1 MDKKKLILI
10 TYDKLNSDHYK
21 EELTNFFGDEIII
34 ETQNIL
40 DGIKENLEGDVVLS
54 LSPLTS
60 NFLIK
65 HFKEDIEIIHG
76 TKALSKLGYEKMM
89 KLPPGTKSLLMTTN
103 KTSAF
108 EMATY
113 LYKIVINHIDF
124 VPTYPDCDEIYD
136 LDTAITPGQ
145 IRFIPKYIKNIVDLG
160 WRKISLDTYMSLLV
174 VLKLKNEKF
183 IEKLYK
189 LSKETLSHDFLNTS
203 LDNISKLKTIL
214 YMTIDEIGDGLIFF
228 NTFNK
233 VTFVNKSLLNML
245 GLDEKLI
252 KSPSLMEYM
261 PNSFLDKITKNLNID
276 NMIIYIDEIDKKFI
290 LSKKPFYLYKNIEG
304 CLITLKDVNNIE
316 ILEQKIR
323 SDSVK
328 RGYVAK
334 YKFNNIIGNS
344 SIIKDC
350 IKKAKKMAL
359 TDNPIL
365 ITGETGTGKEAF
377 TQSIH
382 NHSNRKNKPFVAIN
396 CASLPSELLESELF
410 GYEDGSFTGAKKG
423 GKKGLFELAH
433 TGTIF
438 LDEIGDMPHD
448 LQVKLLRVLQEKE
461 IRKIG
466 GTSIIPIDVR
476 ILAATNKDLEKLII
490 ENKFRMDLFYR
501 ISMFTLDLPPL
512 RKRLEDIPLLLESF
526 LKELPYKN
534 IKLDKSLLEALNS
547 YTWMGNIRELRN
559 CIEYMAY
566 MGSNYLTINDLPQN
580 ISSKLNNNHM
590 SSNMSIFNDLNQ
602 YDKNICI
609 SILKSLHMKP
619 MGRTKLMKFMEYN
632 VTEYEVRNM
641 LEYLTRNGYLI
652 SSKGRKGS
660 SITEKGIKIIENNI
674 I

>member
-1 MDKKKLILI
+1 
-10 TYDKLNSDHYK
+10 
-21 EELTNFFGDEIII
+21 
-34 ETQNIL
+34 
-40 DGIKENLEGDVVLS
+40 
-54 LSPLTS
+54 
-60 NFLIK
+60 
-65 HFKEDIEIIHG
+65 
-76 TKALSKLGYEKMM
+76 
-89 KLPPGTKSLLMTTN
+89 
-103 KTSAF
+103 
-108 EMATY
+108 
-113 LYKIVINHIDF
+113 DF

-245 GLDEKLI
+245 ELDEKLI

-261 PNSFLDKITKNLNID
+261 PKSFLDKITKNLNID

-559 CIEYMAY
+559 CVEYMAY

>member
-1 MDKKKLILI
+1 M
-10 TYDKLNSDHYK
+10 
-21 EELTNFFGDEIII
+21 
-34 ETQNIL
+34 
-40 DGIKENLEGDVVLS
+40 
-54 LSPLTS
+54 
-60 NFLIK
+60 
-65 HFKEDIEIIHG
+65 
-76 TKALSKLGYEKMM
+76 
-89 KLPPGTKSLLMTTN
+89 
-103 KTSAF
+103 
-108 EMATY
+108 
-113 LYKIVINHIDF
+113 
-124 VPTYPDCDEIYD
+124 
-136 LDTAITPGQ
+136 
-145 IRFIPKYIKNIVDLG
+145 
-160 WRKISLDTYMSLLV
+160 
-174 VLKLKNEKF
+174 
-183 IEKLYK
+183 
-189 LSKETLSHDFLNTS
+189 
-203 LDNISKLKTIL
+203 
-214 YMTIDEIGDGLIFF
+214 
-228 NTFNK
+228 
-233 VTFVNKSLLNML
+233 
-245 GLDEKLI
+245 
-252 KSPSLMEYM
+252 
-261 PNSFLDKITKNLNID
+261 
-276 NMIIYIDEIDKKFI
+276 
-290 LSKKPFYLYKNIEG
+290 
-304 CLITLKDVNNIE
+304 KDVNNIE

-512 RKRLEDIPLLLESF
+512 RKRLEDIPLLLES
-526 LKELPYKN
+526 
-534 IKLDKSLLEALNS
+534 
-547 YTWMGNIRELRN
+547 
-559 CIEYMAY
+559 
-566 MGSNYLTINDLPQN
+566 
-580 ISSKLNNNHM
+580 
-590 SSNMSIFNDLNQ
+590 
-602 YDKNICI
+602 
-609 SILKSLHMKP
+609 
-619 MGRTKLMKFMEYN
+619 
-632 VTEYEVRNM
+632 
-641 LEYLTRNGYLI
+641 
-652 SSKGRKGS
+652 
-660 SITEKGIKIIENNI
+660 
-674 I
+674 

>member
-1 MDKKKLILI
+1 
-10 TYDKLNSDHYK
+10 
-21 EELTNFFGDEIII
+21 
-34 ETQNIL
+34 
-40 DGIKENLEGDVVLS
+40 
-54 LSPLTS
+54 
-60 NFLIK
+60 
-65 HFKEDIEIIHG
+65 
-76 TKALSKLGYEKMM
+76 
-89 KLPPGTKSLLMTTN
+89 
-103 KTSAF
+103 
-108 EMATY
+108 
-113 LYKIVINHIDF
+113 
-124 VPTYPDCDEIYD
+124 
-136 LDTAITPGQ
+136 
-145 IRFIPKYIKNIVDLG
+145 
-160 WRKISLDTYMSLLV
+160 
-174 VLKLKNEKF
+174 
-183 IEKLYK
+183 
-189 LSKETLSHDFLNTS
+189 
-203 LDNISKLKTIL
+203 
-214 YMTIDEIGDGLIFF
+214 
-228 NTFNK
+228 
-233 VTFVNKSLLNML
+233 
-245 GLDEKLI
+245 
-252 KSPSLMEYM
+252 
-261 PNSFLDKITKNLNID
+261 
-276 NMIIYIDEIDKKFI
+276 
-290 LSKKPFYLYKNIEG
+290 LYKNIEG

-559 CIEYMAY
+559 CVEYMAY

>member
-1 MDKKKLILI
+1 
-10 TYDKLNSDHYK
+10 
-21 EELTNFFGDEIII
+21 
-34 ETQNIL
+34 
-40 DGIKENLEGDVVLS
+40 
-54 LSPLTS
+54 
-60 NFLIK
+60 
-65 HFKEDIEIIHG
+65 
-76 TKALSKLGYEKMM
+76 
-89 KLPPGTKSLLMTTN
+89 
-103 KTSAF
+103 
-108 EMATY
+108 MATY
-113 LYKIVINHIDF
+113 LYKIGINHIDF

-245 GLDEKLI
+245 ELDEKLI

-261 PNSFLDKITKNLNID
+261 PKSFLDKITKNLNID

-559 CIEYMAY
+559 CVEYMAY

>member
-113 LYKIVINHIDF
+113 LYKICINHIDF

-245 GLDEKLI
+245 ELDEKLI

-261 PNSFLDKITKNLNID
+261 PKSFLDKITKNLNID

-559 CIEYMAY
+559 CVEYMAY

>member
-1 MDKKKLILI
+1 
-10 TYDKLNSDHYK
+10 
-21 EELTNFFGDEIII
+21 
-34 ETQNIL
+34 
-40 DGIKENLEGDVVLS
+40 
-54 LSPLTS
+54 
-60 NFLIK
+60 
-65 HFKEDIEIIHG
+65 
-76 TKALSKLGYEKMM
+76 
-89 KLPPGTKSLLMTTN
+89 
-103 KTSAF
+103 
-108 EMATY
+108 
-113 LYKIVINHIDF
+113 
-124 VPTYPDCDEIYD
+124 D

-245 GLDEKLI
+245 ELDEKLI

-261 PNSFLDKITKNLNID
+261 PKSFLDKITKNLNID

-559 CIEYMAY
+559 CVEYMAY

>member
-1 MDKKKLILI
+1 
-10 TYDKLNSDHYK
+10 
-21 EELTNFFGDEIII
+21 
-34 ETQNIL
+34 
-40 DGIKENLEGDVVLS
+40 
-54 LSPLTS
+54 
-60 NFLIK
+60 
-65 HFKEDIEIIHG
+65 
-76 TKALSKLGYEKMM
+76 
-89 KLPPGTKSLLMTTN
+89 
-103 KTSAF
+103 
-108 EMATY
+108 
-113 LYKIVINHIDF
+113 
-124 VPTYPDCDEIYD
+124 
-136 LDTAITPGQ
+136 
-145 IRFIPKYIKNIVDLG
+145 
-160 WRKISLDTYMSLLV
+160 
-174 VLKLKNEKF
+174 
-183 IEKLYK
+183 
-189 LSKETLSHDFLNTS
+189 
-203 LDNISKLKTIL
+203 
-214 YMTIDEIGDGLIFF
+214 MTIDEIGDGLIFF

-245 GLDEKLI
+245 ELDEKLI

-261 PNSFLDKITKNLNID
+261 PKSFLDKITKNLNID

-559 CIEYMAY
+559 CVEYMAY

>member
-1 MDKKKLILI
+1 
-10 TYDKLNSDHYK
+10 
-21 EELTNFFGDEIII
+21 
-34 ETQNIL
+34 
-40 DGIKENLEGDVVLS
+40 
-54 LSPLTS
+54 
-60 NFLIK
+60 
-65 HFKEDIEIIHG
+65 
-76 TKALSKLGYEKMM
+76 
-89 KLPPGTKSLLMTTN
+89 
-103 KTSAF
+103 
-108 EMATY
+108 
-113 LYKIVINHIDF
+113 
-124 VPTYPDCDEIYD
+124 
-136 LDTAITPGQ
+136 
-145 IRFIPKYIKNIVDLG
+145 
-160 WRKISLDTYMSLLV
+160 
-174 VLKLKNEKF
+174 
-183 IEKLYK
+183 
-189 LSKETLSHDFLNTS
+189 
-203 LDNISKLKTIL
+203 
-214 YMTIDEIGDGLIFF
+214 MTIDEIGDGLIFF

-245 GLDEKLI
+245 ELDEKLI

-261 PNSFLDKITKNLNID
+261 PKSFLDKITKNLNID

-304 CLITLKDVNNIE
+304 CSITLKDVNNIE

-559 CIEYMAY
+559 CVEYMAY

>member
-1 MDKKKLILI
+1 
-10 TYDKLNSDHYK
+10 
-21 EELTNFFGDEIII
+21 
-34 ETQNIL
+34 
-40 DGIKENLEGDVVLS
+40 
-54 LSPLTS
+54 
-60 NFLIK
+60 
-65 HFKEDIEIIHG
+65 
-76 TKALSKLGYEKMM
+76 
-89 KLPPGTKSLLMTTN
+89 
-103 KTSAF
+103 
-108 EMATY
+108 
-113 LYKIVINHIDF
+113 
-124 VPTYPDCDEIYD
+124 
-136 LDTAITPGQ
+136 
-145 IRFIPKYIKNIVDLG
+145 
-160 WRKISLDTYMSLLV
+160 
-174 VLKLKNEKF
+174 
-183 IEKLYK
+183 
-189 LSKETLSHDFLNTS
+189 
-203 LDNISKLKTIL
+203 
-214 YMTIDEIGDGLIFF
+214 

-660 SITEKGIKIIENNI
+660 SITEKGIKIIENN
-674 I
+674 

>member
-1 MDKKKLILI
+1 
-10 TYDKLNSDHYK
+10 
-21 EELTNFFGDEIII
+21 
-34 ETQNIL
+34 
-40 DGIKENLEGDVVLS
+40 
-54 LSPLTS
+54 
-60 NFLIK
+60 
-65 HFKEDIEIIHG
+65 
-76 TKALSKLGYEKMM
+76 
-89 KLPPGTKSLLMTTN
+89 
-103 KTSAF
+103 
-108 EMATY
+108 
-113 LYKIVINHIDF
+113 
-124 VPTYPDCDEIYD
+124 
-136 LDTAITPGQ
+136 
-145 IRFIPKYIKNIVDLG
+145 
-160 WRKISLDTYMSLLV
+160 
-174 VLKLKNEKF
+174 
-183 IEKLYK
+183 
-189 LSKETLSHDFLNTS
+189 
-203 LDNISKLKTIL
+203 
-214 YMTIDEIGDGLIFF
+214 MTIDEIGDGLIFF

>member
-113 LYKIVINHIDF
+113 LYKIGINHIDF

-245 GLDEKLI
+245 ELDEKLI

-261 PNSFLDKITKNLNID
+261 PKSFLDKITKNLNID

-396 CASLPSELLESELF
+396 CAAMPENLLESELF
-410 GYEDGSFTGAKKG
+410 GYDSGAFTGANKE
-423 GKKGLFELAH
+423 GKRGVFEQANH
-433 TGTIF
+433 GTIF
-438 LDEIGDMPHD
+438 LDEIGDMPMH
-448 LQVKLLRVLQEKE
+448 LQTKLLRVLQE
-461 IRKIG
+461 RQVVRIG
-466 GTSIIPIDVR
+466 SENVIEIDVR
-476 ILAATNKDLEKLII
+476 IIAATNKNIAKLID
-490 ENKFRMDLFYR
+490 EDKFRRDLYYR
-501 ISMFTLDLPPL
+501 LNILPIKVPNLKERKEDIVLLLKRFIGKEISISDEVVSLLENYNWPGNVRELKNVASYIETLCCSQCVSIEDLPQYL
-512 RKRLEDIPLLLESF
+512 IEVNYKIFDEHMLMFKQNKIFDLAIII
-526 LKELPYKN
+526 LKELNQNKGNGIGRVTLMESLKRKN
-534 IKLDKSLLEALNS
+534 VILAEGKIKRVLNILNS
-547 YTWMGNIRELRN
+547 VGMV
-559 CIEYMAY
+559 
-566 MGSNYLTINDLPQN
+566 
-580 ISSKLNNNHM
+580 
-590 SSNMSIFNDLNQ
+590 
-602 YDKNICI
+602 
-609 SILKSLHMKP
+609 KSHV
-619 MGRTKLMKFMEYN
+619 GR
-632 VTEYEVRNM
+632 
-641 LEYLTRNGYLI
+641 G
-652 SSKGRKGS
+652 GS
-660 SITEKGIKIIENNI
+660 SITDKGIEFLTYVK
-674 I
+674 

>member
-1 MDKKKLILI
+1 
-10 TYDKLNSDHYK
+10 
-21 EELTNFFGDEIII
+21 
-34 ETQNIL
+34 
-40 DGIKENLEGDVVLS
+40 
-54 LSPLTS
+54 
-60 NFLIK
+60 
-65 HFKEDIEIIHG
+65 
-76 TKALSKLGYEKMM
+76 
-89 KLPPGTKSLLMTTN
+89 
-103 KTSAF
+103 
-108 EMATY
+108 
-113 LYKIVINHIDF
+113 
-124 VPTYPDCDEIYD
+124 
-136 LDTAITPGQ
+136 
-145 IRFIPKYIKNIVDLG
+145 
-160 WRKISLDTYMSLLV
+160 
-174 VLKLKNEKF
+174 
-183 IEKLYK
+183 
-189 LSKETLSHDFLNTS
+189 
-203 LDNISKLKTIL
+203 
-214 YMTIDEIGDGLIFF
+214 
-228 NTFNK
+228 
-233 VTFVNKSLLNML
+233 
-245 GLDEKLI
+245 
-252 KSPSLMEYM
+252 LMEYM
-261 PNSFLDKITKNLNID
+261 PKCFLDKITKNLNID
-276 NMIIYIDEIDKKFI
+276 NMIIYIDQIDKKFI
-290 LSKKPFYLYKNIEG
+290 LSQKPFYLYKSIEG

-559 CIEYMAY
+559 CVEYMAY

>member
-1 MDKKKLILI
+1 
-10 TYDKLNSDHYK
+10 
-21 EELTNFFGDEIII
+21 
-34 ETQNIL
+34 
-40 DGIKENLEGDVVLS
+40 
-54 LSPLTS
+54 
-60 NFLIK
+60 
-65 HFKEDIEIIHG
+65 
-76 TKALSKLGYEKMM
+76 
-89 KLPPGTKSLLMTTN
+89 
-103 KTSAF
+103 
-108 EMATY
+108 
-113 LYKIVINHIDF
+113 
-124 VPTYPDCDEIYD
+124 
-136 LDTAITPGQ
+136 
-145 IRFIPKYIKNIVDLG
+145 
-160 WRKISLDTYMSLLV
+160 
-174 VLKLKNEKF
+174 
-183 IEKLYK
+183 
-189 LSKETLSHDFLNTS
+189 
-203 LDNISKLKTIL
+203 
-214 YMTIDEIGDGLIFF
+214 
-228 NTFNK
+228 
-233 VTFVNKSLLNML
+233 ML

>member
-1 MDKKKLILI
+1 
-10 TYDKLNSDHYK
+10 
-21 EELTNFFGDEIII
+21 
-34 ETQNIL
+34 
-40 DGIKENLEGDVVLS
+40 
-54 LSPLTS
+54 
-60 NFLIK
+60 
-65 HFKEDIEIIHG
+65 
-76 TKALSKLGYEKMM
+76 
-89 KLPPGTKSLLMTTN
+89 
-103 KTSAF
+103 
-108 EMATY
+108 
-113 LYKIVINHIDF
+113 
-124 VPTYPDCDEIYD
+124 
-136 LDTAITPGQ
+136 
-145 IRFIPKYIKNIVDLG
+145 
-160 WRKISLDTYMSLLV
+160 MSLLV